1 MNLKQ
6 HLSYAEYQHTMQK
19 ARSMLSPQDFTEY
32 RKDYVD
38 AMWLAMA
45 NREQTVQDVMN
56 VLEEYERRLTRDYEK
71 HPDNAYALVKIAQI
85 GKLKGLLET
94 KYGAVSHFNGS
105 SQSHNR
111 QWPV

>member
-6 HLSYAEYQHTMQK
+6 HLSYAEYQHNMQK
-19 ARSMLSPQDFTEY
+19 ARNMLSPEDYKNY

-56 VLEEYERRLTRDYEK
+56 VLEEYERRLTRDYAK
-71 HPDNAYALVKIAQI
+71 DPSNAYALIKIAQI
-85 GKLKGLLET
+85 GKLKGLLMT
-94 KYGAVSHFNGS
+94 KYGAVSHFNS
-105 SQSHNR
+105 PSQSHNK
-111 QWPV
+111 P

>member
-6 HLSYAEYQHTMQK
+6 HLSYAEYQHTMNK
-19 ARSMLSPQDFTEY
+19 ARSMLSPEDFVEY

-56 VLEEYERRLTRDYEK
+56 VLEEYERRLTRDYAK
-71 HPDNAYALVKIAQI
+71 DPSNAYALVKIAQI
-85 GKLKGLLET
+85 GKLKGILEV
-94 KYGAVSHFNGS
+94 KYGAVSHFHGS
-105 SQSHNR
+105 PQSHNR